1 VPIGVPRRPSTKQAN
16 SPASLNWRRGLFWFW
31 LLVSIGWIMSWVNYL
46 LINCLEGRL
55 LSSDALTIPIVLFA
69 PPAALL
75 IFGIAARWAI
85 LGFRINRHSAATLVP
100 TAVGDGWSAPTDEG
114 RQSAT
119 PIISIVKF

>member
-1 VPIGVPRRPSTKQAN
+1 
-16 SPASLNWRRGLFWFW
+16 
-31 LLVSIGWIMSWVNYL
+31 MSWGNYL
-46 LINCLEGRL
+46 VIYSLEGRL
-55 LSSDALTIPIVLFA
+55 VGSDVLTIPIVLFA

-100 TAVGDGWSAPTDEG
+100 TAIGDGWSAPTDEG
-114 RQSAT
+114 RRSAT